1 MTHPQRNILYRAL
14 GQGGS
19 MEVDTYFQLL
29 PAGSQLLLCSDGLWG
44 AVPEREMAAII
55 AAAPSPQIACRRLIE
70 AAIAHGGDDNITAIL
85 IALTE

>member
-1 MTHPQRNILYRAL
+1 MTHPQRNVLYRAL
-14 GQGGS
+14 GQKDN

-29 PAGSQLLLCSDGLWG
+29 TTDSQLLLCSDGLWG
-44 AVPEREMAAII
+44 VVPEREMTTIM
-55 AAAPSPQIACRRLIE
+55 AAASSPQVACRKLIE